1 VWARLRVSVAWCGS
15 RPSDD
20 GGSHAIH
27 LGVGLVL
34 CSAKDDTV
42 VEYALSRS
50 LSATLVAAYQT
61 ALPNRAILQDKLRE
75 LRAMTD
81 TDVA

>member
-1 VWARLRVSVAWCGS
+1 M
-15 RPSDD
+15 
-20 GGSHAIH
+20 
-27 LGVGLVL
+27 L